1 MGTLK
6 TKCMGLDLESP
17 VIVGSSGKTSTAAS
31 VAELGRAGA
40 GAVVLKSL
48 FEEQIVHFAA
58 QEARRGGV
66 VYGQQDLDG
75 FISYYE
81 RKHTVAEYLQLI
93 RDSKK
98 GSPIPIIPSINAVSE
113 GEWVN
118 FAGELVLAGAD
129 GIQLNL
135 FIPIS
140 DPNKDSEVVER
151 HYVEILRRVKM
162 AVRVPVAVKIGP
174 FFTNLPGMIR
184 ALEGA
189 GADGIVLFN
198 RYYSPD
204 INIESLSIKG
214 AVPWSN
220 PMEFTQGL
228 RWIALLSKFV
238 KTPLIGATGIHDGQ
252 TLIKFLL
259 AGAPAVEVV
268 SAVYQKGFSV
278 LGEMND
284 TLSRWMAERQYGEI
298 DQFRG
303 KMALGPETSEAQRSA
318 IERFQYMKTFGDRE
332 D

>member
-6 TKCMGLDLESP
+6 TNCMGLDLESP

-31 VAELGRAGA
+31 VAELTKAGA

-48 FEEQIVHFAA
+48 FEEQILNMAA
-58 QEARRGGV
+58 QDARRGGI
-66 VYGQQDLDG
+66 VYGHEDLDG

-93 RDSKK
+93 RDSKQ
-98 GSPIPIIPSINAVSE
+98 SSTIPIIPSINAVSE

-118 FAGELVLAGAD
+118 FAGELALAGAD
-129 GIQLNL
+129 SIQLNL
-135 FIPIS
+135 FIPPLAS
-140 DPNKDSEVVER
+140 HKDSQTVER
-151 HYVEILRRVKM
+151 QYVEILRRVKL
-162 AVRVPVAVKIGP
+162 AVRIPVAVKIGP
-174 FFTNLPGMIR
+174 YFTNLPAMVR
-184 ALEGA
+184 TLEDA

-204 INIESLSIKG
+204 MDIDSLSIKG
-214 AVPWSN
+214 AVPWSS
-220 PMEFTQGL
+220 PTEFTQAL
-228 RWIALLSKFV
+228 RWIALLSKDV
-238 KTPLIGATGIHDGQ
+238 KTPLIGATGIHDGT

-259 AGAPAVEVV
+259 AGSSAVEVV
-268 SAVYQKGFSV
+268 SAVYQRGLSV

-284 TLSRWMAERQYGEI
+284 TLSRWMAEHHYGEI

-303 KMALGPETSEAQRSA
+303 TMALGPKSSEAQRA
-318 IERFQYMKTFGDRE
+318 AVERFQYMKTFGDRE